1 MSTIKLWKN
10 KGKIL
15 EGLKNKIFK
24 NKHVEEIFQER
35 LTICNK
41 CPNLDLKGD
50 YKLPSDSFLR
60 NEIIELLKSNKDF
73 DLISKYREDTL
84 EREKKDRKLRTK

>member
-50 YKLPSDSFLR
+50 K
-60 NEIIELLKSNKDF
+60 
-73 DLISKYREDTL
+73 
-84 EREKKDRKLRTK
+84 